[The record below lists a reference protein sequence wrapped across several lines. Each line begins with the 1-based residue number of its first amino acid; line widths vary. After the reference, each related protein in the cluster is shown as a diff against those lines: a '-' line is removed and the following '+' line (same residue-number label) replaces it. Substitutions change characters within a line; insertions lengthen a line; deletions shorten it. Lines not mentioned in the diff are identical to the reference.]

1 MENDELLEIL
11 KDLYC
16 DTYDEIIQNIKNN
29 TIDEFDVTNT
39 KIDKLNEKL
48 DRLIEVL
55 NKLV

>member
-1 MENDELLEIL
+1 MNNDELLESL

-29 TIDEFDVTNT
+29 TIDEFDITNT

-48 DRLIEVL
+48 DKLIDVL